1 MEKDKLLKKAKN
13 EGFENI
19 DDFVRA
25 NLHYLPNDKQRLFY
39 SINDSD
45 KE

>member
-1 MEKDKLLKKAKN
+1 MEKEKLLKKAKN
-13 EGFENI
+13 EGFESI
-19 DDFVRA
+19 VDFVKA
-25 NLHYLPNDKQRLFY
+25 NLHYLPNEKQRLFY